1 MREIVMASMRKGAGK
16 TSMIVGIGKALG
28 KKIGY
33 MKPFGDRLLY
43 RKKRLS
49 DYDSALLASIFGLDA
64 NPEDVSLGFDHSKLN
79 YMFDAEATRRRVAEA
94 AERIGQG
101 RDIVFIEGGGDMSYG
116 ASVHL
121 DPISIARSTDATLF
135 AVVDGEGN
143 TVLDDISFLR
153 GFVNAP
159 GIRFGGVIIN
169 KVRDLE
175 EFKDASLARIRDLGV
190 AVAGVVPF
198 EQELTYLSVSYI
210 AEGLFAKVI
219 TGEQHMGRS
228 VKTLVI
234 GAMSQD
240 AALGSPNLKRNDMLV
255 ITSGDR
261 SEMILIAIENNAS
274 CVLLTNDILP
284 PASIIA
290 KAEERKV
297 PLLLVPFDTYET
309 ARQVD
314 GMTPLLGKDERGKID
329 LLTELAKKHIRLD
342 AFSG

>member
-1 MREIVMASMRKGAGK
+1 MHEIVMASMRKSAGK

-43 RKKRLS
+43 RKKRLW
-49 DYDSALLASIFGLDA
+49 DYDSALVTSIFGLDA

-79 YMFDAEATRRRVAEA
+79 YMFDAESTRRKVAEA
-94 AERIGQG
+94 AERVGQG
-101 RDIVFIEGGGDMSYG
+101 KDIVFIEGGRDMSYG

-121 DPISIARSTDATLF
+121 DPISLARFTDGRLF
-135 AVVDGEGN
+135 AVVDGDGT
-143 TVLDDISFLR
+143 TVLDDISFL
-153 GFVNAP
+153 GSHVNVP
-159 GIRFGGVIIN
+159 DIRFGGVIIN
-169 KVRDLE
+169 KIRDLQ
-175 EFKDASLARIRDLGV
+175 EFKDSNLARIGELGV
-190 AVAGVVPF
+190 PVAGIVPF
-198 EQELTYLSVSYI
+198 EQDLTYLSVSYI

-219 TGEQHMGRS
+219 TGEQHMNRS

-234 GAMSQD
+234 GAMSQN
-240 AALGSPNLKRNDMLV
+240 AALGSPLLKRNDMLV

-261 SEMILIAIENNAS
+261 SEMILIALENNAS

-284 PASIIA
+284 PPNIIA
-290 KAEERKV
+290 KAEEKKV

-314 GMTPLLGKDERGKID
+314 AMMPLLGKDETGKIE
-329 LLTELAKKHIRLD
+329 LLGELARKHIRLD
-342 AFSG
+342 AFSD

>member
-49 DYDSALLASIFGLDA
+49 DYDSALLMSVFGLDA

-79 YMFDAEATRRRVAEA
+79 YMFDAESTRRRVTEA

-101 RDIVFIEGGGDMSYG
+101 RDIVFIESGGDMSYG

-121 DPISIARSTDATLF
+121 DPISIARYTDATLF
-135 AVVDGEGN
+135 AVIDGDGN

-159 GIRFGGVIIN
+159 DIRFGGVIIN
-169 KVRDLE
+169 KVRDLQ
-175 EFKDASLARIRDLGV
+175 EFTDTSLARIGDLGV
-190 AVAGVVPF
+190 PVAGVVPF
-198 EQELTYLSVSYI
+198 EQDLTYLSVSYI

-219 TGEQHMGRS
+219 TGEQHMSRS

-240 AALGSPNLKRNDMLV
+240 AALGSPHLKRSDMLV

-274 CVLLTNDILP
+274 GVLLTNDILP

-290 KAEERKV
+290 KAEEKKV

-314 GMTPLLGKDERGKID
+314 AMTPLLGKDETGKID
-329 LLTELAKKHIRLD
+329 LLCGLAKKHVKLE
-342 AFSG
+342 AFAG